1 MMTVQEAAYK
11 ILEEA
16 GKPLTSKEI
25 AGIILNR
32 HMVSSNAKD
41 PPFSLASTVDKNIR
55 VGIYNKPRLIF
66 IHGPQG
72 RKIGLP
78 SWELNPPPSS
88 GTPGKPNDYVELK
101 AKIPSDLYEKIQ
113 LAGQS
118 KVASGFD
125 ELVAFLLKKGLLA
138 SSDEI
143 KKGVLQQLNQFD
155 IL

>member
-1 MMTVQEAAYK
+1 MTVREAAYE

-25 AGIILNR
+25 AGIALKN
-32 HMVSSNAKD
+32 HMVISNAKD
-41 PPFSLASTVDKNIR
+41 PLFSIASTIDKNIR
-55 VGIYNKPRLIF
+55 GGVYNNPRLIF

-78 SWELNPPPSS
+78 SWEANPPASS
-88 GTPGKPNDYVELK
+88 DAPRRPNDYVELK

-118 KVASGFD
+118 KVANGFD
-125 ELVAFLLKKGLLA
+125 ELVTFLLKKGLLA
-138 SSDEI
+138 SAGEI